1 MLRRIVVGYDFSENA
16 DDALA
21 WVAEVARA
29 TKAHVSVVNV
39 VDAASESAP
48 AVAEAR
54 INLAG
59 AVQELG
65 VEVSTHVVAGGPV
78 ADRLVAF
85 ADETDADALV
95 VAMSGGNSMRRWILG
110 SVADEVLH
118 KAHCPVIAYRTDDT

>member
-29 TKAHVSVVNV
+29 TNAHVSVVNV
-39 VDAASESAP
+39 VDAASESDP

-95 VAMSGGNSMRRWILG
+95 VAMSGGNAVRRWILG

>member
-21 WVAEVARA
+21 WVADVARA
-29 TKAHVSVVNV
+29 TGASVSVVHV
-39 VDAASESAP
+39 VDAPSDDAP
-48 AVAEAR
+48 AADEAR
-54 INLAG
+54 RKLSA
-59 AVQELG
+59 ATQDLG
-65 VEVSTHVVAGGPV
+65 VETSNHVVIGAQI

-95 VAMSGGNSMRRWILG
+95 VAMTGGGAVRRWILG

-118 KAHCPVIAYRTDDT
+118 KAHCPVIAYRAEDT